1 MKRII
6 LVLVISGLLS
16 LTAPVFADD
25 AMVFDST
32 DNYLGACSFTD
43 SSAWTLS
50 ENFTVSKFQIW
61 YKWQTGE
68 TALPVT
74 VYKDGVEFAS
84 FEAKRGDCDPYQTT
98 WCNADYAINK
108 DFSAGNYTTKI
119 PAAYQCLKPGGTGT
133 VRLYGAA
140 AAAEEPN
147 LIAPAPTNTNLNVN
161 QNTNKAA
168 NVNAAAATNQQANAN
183 TNTTVAQVDEEEP
196 DSLLIYILIGIIV
209 VLVIIIIVL
218 VINCNKKKAGKV

>member
-119 PAAYQCLKPGGTGT
+119 PAAYQCLKPGGTG
-133 VRLYGAA
+133 
-140 AAAEEPN
+140 
-147 LIAPAPTNTNLNVN
+147 
-161 QNTNKAA
+161 
-168 NVNAAAATNQQANAN
+168 
-183 TNTTVAQVDEEEP
+183 
-196 DSLLIYILIGIIV
+196 IV
-209 VLVIIIIVL
+209 VEYFQKDGGARIQDVAEFLTGKDVRAVVADKPVIVSRYVDTPDGPVEILSV
-218 VINCNKKKAGKV
+218 